1 MISAPICCAIFLFV
15 LSQLEKDGYATEE
28 NVLIHLNFL
37 ELRYAS
43 LRQAKRQKINL
54 KSDVKQASLW

>member
-37 ELRYAS
+37 EFEIRVS
-43 LRQAKRQKINL
+43 ET
-54 KSDVKQASLW
+54 SQASKN